1 MRLAAVLFTSVLLVP
16 LSARSQTVTPDR
28 EVSDASPSQAP
39 AGEVNAANNPLTPKI
54 TVNLQDYFLPSLNRL
69 GNRQANQG
77 LLRGLVPSDAFGVPQ
92 LIRFTLPLVTTPTF
106 PSGSDTG
113 LGDLTVFDL
122 VVIPTKSVVFG
133 VGPLLVAPTATS
145 RNTGTGKWQGGAA
158 AVGVAPQSW
167 GLLAGLVTYQ
177 HSFAGDDYRP
187 TAQIVTAQ
195 PIVTYNLPDGL
206 LPALDRRDDI
216 RPWKPHD
223 DDSGRFWR
231 RQGLVVRKRQYGKR
245 VRGTAV
251 FRHPQ
256 RRGCPHLADLRRH
269 QFPVRALTLQR
280 GLYKMKCCP
289 YERNAPCRPSRRHS
303 S

>member
-1 MRLAAVLFTSVLLVP
+1 MRLAPVLFTSALLAP
-16 LSARSQTVTPDR
+16 LAARSQPVTPDR
-28 EVSDASPSQAP
+28 EVAEASPSQAA
-39 AGEVNAANNPLTPKI
+39 AGDVNAANNPLTPKI

-92 LIRFTLPLVTTPTF
+92 LVRFTLPLVTTPTF

-158 AVGVAPQSW
+158 AVAVAPQSW

-177 HSFAGDDYRP
+177 HSFAGDDDRP

-195 PIVTYNLPDGL
+195 PIVTYNLADGFYL
-206 LPALDRRDDI
+206 RSTGVMTFDLGNHTTTIPVGFGAGKVWSFGNSNTVNVFAEPQYSVIHSGVGIPVWQIFAGVNFQFAL
-216 RPWKPHD
+216 
-223 DDSGRFWR
+223 
-231 RQGLVVRKRQYGKR
+231 
-245 VRGTAV
+245 
-251 FRHPQ
+251 
-256 RRGCPHLADLRRH
+256 
-269 QFPVRALTLQR
+269 
-280 GLYKMKCCP
+280 
-289 YERNAPCRPSRRHS
+289 
-303 S
+303 

>member
-1 MRLAAVLFTSVLLVP
+1 VRAIRLAVVLFTSVLLVP
-16 LSARSQTVTPDR
+16 VSARSQTVTPDR

-92 LIRFTLPLVTTPTF
+92 LVRFTLPLVTTPTF

-177 HSFAGDDYRP
+177 HSFAGDDDRP

-195 PIVTYNLPDGL
+195 PIVTYNLPAGFYLRSTGVMTFDLGNNTTTI
-206 LPALDRRDDI
+206 PVGFGAGKVWSFGNGNTVNAFAEPQYSVIHSGVGVPIWQIFAGINFQFAL
-216 RPWKPHD
+216 
-223 DDSGRFWR
+223 
-231 RQGLVVRKRQYGKR
+231 
-245 VRGTAV
+245 
-251 FRHPQ
+251 
-256 RRGCPHLADLRRH
+256 
-269 QFPVRALTLQR
+269 
-280 GLYKMKCCP
+280 
-289 YERNAPCRPSRRHS
+289 
-303 S
+303 